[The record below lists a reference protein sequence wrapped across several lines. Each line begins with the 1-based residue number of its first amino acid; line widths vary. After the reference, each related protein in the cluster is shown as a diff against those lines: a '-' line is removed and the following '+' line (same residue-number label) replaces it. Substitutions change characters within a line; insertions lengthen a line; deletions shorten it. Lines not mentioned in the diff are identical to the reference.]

1 VLAPFHSLSH
11 NKRTRHDVYVHL
23 QMNAPFIYVRRP
35 SAQSGAALRCASA
48 MPAAKKK
55 RAGPA
60 GRGEVRRAG
69 GEVRRAGGGSGG
81 PPPPSAAA
89 VTERLRNSRSVRH
102 EPVRFSKKRKKHPF
116 VKIIEK
122 TPFRYTD
129 IQWPHDQRDQAG
141 GKTWE
146 GKLAVCGR
154 KPLYALARSG
164 TQYHLVCTCTY

>member
-1 VLAPFHSLSH
+1 
-11 NKRTRHDVYVHL
+11 
-23 QMNAPFIYVRRP
+23 MNETFIYVRRP

-55 RAGPA
+55 GRVRRGGGRSGGPGAGPA
-60 GRGEVRRAG
+60 DGAPT
-69 GEVRRAGGGSGG
+69 
-81 PPPPSAAA
+81 PPLSASA

-102 EPVRFSKKRKKHPF
+102 KPVRFSKKRKKHSF

-122 TPFRYTD
+122 VPFRYTD

-164 TQYHLVCTCTY
+164 TQHLLRPSRKKNHKTPWVTTSRPDRRLRHPKGVCEDV

>member
-1 VLAPFHSLSH
+1 
-11 NKRTRHDVYVHL
+11 
-23 QMNAPFIYVRRP
+23 
-35 SAQSGAALRCASA
+35 
-48 MPAAKKK
+48 
-55 RAGPA
+55 
-60 GRGEVRRAG
+60 
-69 GEVRRAGGGSGG
+69 
-81 PPPPSAAA
+81 
-89 VTERLRNSRSVRH
+89 VRH

-164 TQYHLVCTCTY
+164 TQYHLLSLLDIPVHLQSKAGN